1 MRKAGANP
9 IVLERG
15 IYHHIR
21 KESLTIGFILHQQTA
36 YVIEVLDAPLLIV
49 HERDDFQEH
58 QRSR

>member
-1 MRKAGANP
+1 
-9 IVLERG
+9 
-15 IYHHIR
+15 
-21 KESLTIGFILHQQTA
+21 LHQQTA